1 MAGKAK
7 FNLNSLRL
15 LDIIKI
21 VLVALMAVICI
32 VICAQAYNTVSY
44 THLTLPTIA

>member
-21 VLVALMAVICI
+21 VLVASACVESACVESAVCRQH
-32 VICAQAYNTVSY
+32 V
-44 THLTLPTIA
+44 